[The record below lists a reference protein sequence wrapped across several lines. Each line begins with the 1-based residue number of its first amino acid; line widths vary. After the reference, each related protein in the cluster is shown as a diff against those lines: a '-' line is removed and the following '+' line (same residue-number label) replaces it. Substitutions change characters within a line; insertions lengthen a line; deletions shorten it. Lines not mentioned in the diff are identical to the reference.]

1 MTDGPNASLPRTVE
15 TAEEIDRILGD
26 GTRETETA
34 RGDSECE
41 RHPEPAGHP
50 LPSMSQSSLLV
61 RVLWRWS
68 TLVCVDERL
77 AEVDA
82 ASARLQHPLDQLLDL
97 GAGQDEVGELVP
109 TVSGDEHPARIVD
122 QQRSCERWL
131 SPKNDE
137 ECSELGRTRS

>member
-1 MTDGPNASLPRTVE
+1 
-15 TAEEIDRILGD
+15 
-26 GTRETETA
+26 
-34 RGDSECE
+34 
-41 RHPEPAGHP
+41 
-50 LPSMSQSSLLV
+50 MSQSSPARQGALEMVDLSV
-61 RVLWRWS
+61 RS
-68 TLVCVDERL
+68 TNGWLRSMRRPLDFSIR
-77 AEVDA
+77 
-82 ASARLQHPLDQLLDL
+82 SLQHPLDQLLDL